1 VQEGKSSA
9 NMEDVEREH
18 IISILIQT
26 RWQVHGDKGAA
37 KILDMN
43 PSTLRTRM
51 AKLGIKKK
59 TT

>member
-1 VQEGKSSA
+1 MQEGKSSA

-43 PSTLRTRM
+43 PSTF
-51 AKLGIKKK
+51 KNKNG
-59 TT
+59 